1 MLKAAKPIDFGK
13 AVFISAYYF
22 SNSTRKRENALDCF
36 APRAIGKHNLFLLEL
51 CFKTI
56 YLII

>member
-22 SNSTRKRENALDCF
+22 SNSTRKRENALNCF
-36 APRAIGKHNLFLLEL
+36 APRAIGKHNLFLLG
-51 CFKTI
+51 KTA
-56 YLII
+56 